1 MTGCA
6 WRRNALK
13 FTWLAMLACSIT
25 AGVTAMAGNANS
37 EPAAAGGY
45 ELSLAN
51 PTAQQ
56 LIGADLADPQTQ
68 KFVQMEVTKVT
79 NPLRI
84 PLSFDVHF
92 QPAQGEK
99 ISLGSFSLFPPDNP
113 GKFIVATEGKLR
125 TGGTVS
131 VTLVPFQHAAGEE
144 KIRVRLARIS
154 FRTD

>member
-1 MTGCA
+1 MSRCA
-6 WRRNALK
+6 WRRKALK
-13 FTWLAMLACSIT
+13 FTWLAILACSMT
-25 AGVTAMAGNANS
+25 AGVTAMA
-37 EPAAAGGY
+37 EPAAARGY

-56 LIGADLADPQTQ
+56 LIGADVADPQMQ
-68 KFVQMEVTKVT
+68 RFVQMEVTKVT

-113 GKFIVATEGKLR
+113 GKFIVAAQGKLR

-131 VTLVPFQHAAGEE
+131 VTLVPFQHAGGEE
-144 KIRVRLARIS
+144 QIRVRLARIA